1 MYMKLRSVLITGAS
15 SGIGYALAIRLAK
28 PGVTLHLSGRRS
40 DALAGLAEKCCQL
53 GANVYTKII
62 DVCNQQEMDEWI
74 KSAGQLDLVLACA
87 GISFV
92 PHVETHAHVIPE
104 PIAQC
109 YKIMQTNMNGVLNTV
124 LPAIEVMQRQ
134 ECNSEHIRGRIAA
147 IASIAS
153 FFTSAWAPSY
163 CASKAAVDRFMVA
176 SGMGWWKKCR
186 IQLTSVCCG
195 FVETPMTQKNKFY
208 MPGKI
213 SADKAAQLIL
223 EGIEGRKRRVIFP
236 VWLAIIARILDLF
249 PVSFLEKIYLPY
261 LQEQDRH
268 K

>member
-1 MYMKLRSVLITGAS
+1 
-15 SGIGYALAIRLAK
+15 
-28 PGVTLHLSGRRS
+28 
-40 DALAGLAEKCCQL
+40 
-53 GANVYTKII
+53 
-62 DVCNQQEMDEWI
+62 MDEWI

-223 EGIEGRKRRVIFP
+223 EGIEGRKRLGDTRYTAAIGFANVINFLQ
-236 VWLAIIARILDLF
+236 VAICIGMSIGITVVTARLIGAKKHDLAGLGMALSGLLRAVGDAKG
-249 PVSFLEKIYLPY
+249 S
-261 LQEQDRH
+261 
-268 K
+268 